1 MKRFLLSTAFFL
13 FGAAVSAMPFLSG
26 KSAVIDGDLSD
37 PVWKSLPWKG
47 DFFELGT
54 GKKAPVQTRFKTFN
68 DGKYIYFAV
77 ECDEPAMAKIRKNLY
92 SRDSSLIWMNDS
104 LEVNLVPDS
113 TNVLSYYKVTIDT
126 NGAFSDLF
134 GQDDNTGR
142 DKFLFNGGWDSSI
155 RLKTKKYAD
164 KWTMEAAIPFGSMDY
179 NTKHTDIWRV
189 HVGRTRWAGGKVE
202 LSGSSPLPRNSVI
215 ISLERNFA
223 LLPVT

>member
-104 LEVNLVPDS
+104 VEVNLVPDS
-113 TNVLSYYKVTIDT
+113 TNVLSGSRQKNMLISGQWKPQFRSAVWITIPSIPT
-126 NGAFSDLF
+126 CGVFMWEEPAGLAEKLNFPVRLPCPGKTTSC
-134 GQDDNTGR
+134 R
-142 DKFLFNGGWDSSI
+142 SISI
-155 RLKTKKYAD
+155 R
-164 KWTMEAAIPFGSMDY
+164 
-179 NTKHTDIWRV
+179 
-189 HVGRTRWAGGKVE
+189 
-202 LSGSSPLPRNSVI
+202 
-215 ISLERNFA
+215 
-223 LLPVT
+223 